1 MGKTFLKSLT
11 IAALLAA
18 PMAAPTFAADW
29 GKDVLTLIAKNQ
41 SYPRSAQV
49 RNEQGTTKIRVL
61 IDSSG
66 KVTGTEIVEGSGS
79 DILDRESQKIFEK
92 IGTLPTPPA
101 GTNKLVVPIVWRLS

>member
-1 MGKTFLKSLT
+1 MGKTFFKSLV

-18 PMAAPTFAADW
+18 PMAAPAFAAEW
-29 GKDVLTLIAKNQ
+29 GKEVMTLIAKNQ

-49 RNEQGTTKIRVL
+49 RNEQGTTKVRVL
-61 IDSSG
+61 FDGSG

-92 IGTLPTPPA
+92 IGTLPAPPA
-101 GTNKLVVPIVWRLS
+101 GTSKLVVPIVWRLS